1 MLRFPSRSLGVV
13 LGLAVLVVAPDPLA
27 AASRRRAPAP
37 DALGPWAVGR
47 STFEAVDPTRDDGRA
62 LSVDAWY
69 PVDPADAGSAFS
81 RYDLLLTFIESE
93 VALDA
98 PPPSA
103 RGPFPLVVFSH
114 GNGGIRFQSFFL
126 CEALASHGFVVV
138 APDHTGNTAI
148 DLLLGSSDPFAK
160 SAVDRPLDVSFLIT
174 TMLERSADPA
184 DEFHRRIDPRRVGVS
199 GHSFGGF
206 TSLAVAAGFVL
217 APPDPRVRAI
227 VPIAP
232 ASSIFD
238 DEALA
243 SIRIPTLILGGTLD
257 ETTPVEPESARPYA
271 LVAARPRY
279 RVDVLGAGHGSFTE
293 ICAIVDALVLVGIP
307 PEVAGLLL
315 GELAEACGPDLIP
328 IGEAQRLTNLY
339 AIAFLKRFVALDPR
353 YERWLTPGL
362 AKRGRLAVDLF
373 RVSGGGKNRV
383 ASPWPAYSG
392 SRRAARAAA
401 QGRGVGR

>member
-1 MLRFPSRSLGVV
+1 VPRAPSRPLATA
-13 LGLAVLVVAPDPLA
+13 LGLAALLVAPDPLA
-27 AASRRRAPAP
+27 AASRGVAPAP
-37 DALGPWAVGR
+37 DALGPLAVGR
-47 STFEAVDPTRDDGRA
+47 TSFEVVDPARDGGRA

-69 PVDPADAGSAFS
+69 PVDPADAGGARS

-93 VALDA
+93 VAFDA
-98 PPPSA
+98 PALSR
-103 RGPFPLVVFSH
+103 RGRFPLVVFSH

-148 DLLLGSSDPFAK
+148 DLLVGSSDPLAK
-160 SAVDRPLDVSFLIT
+160 SALDRPLDVSFLIT
-174 TMLERSADPA
+174 RMLEKSADPA
-184 DEFHRRIDPRRVGVS
+184 DPFHRGIDPRRIGVS

-206 TSLAVAAGFVL
+206 TSLAVATGFVL

-232 ASSIFD
+232 ASSVLD
-238 DEALA
+238 DSALA

-257 ETTPVEPESARPYA
+257 ETTPVDPQSARPHT
-271 LVAARPRY
+271 LVSARPRF
-279 RVDVLGAGHGSFTE
+279 RVDVRGAGHGSFTE
-293 ICAIVDALVLVGIP
+293 ICAILDALVGVGLP

-328 IGEAQRLTNLY
+328 IEEAQRLTNLY

-362 AKRGRLAVDLF
+362 ARRQRLAVDLF
-373 RVSGGGKNRV
+373 RVGAAGKQAV
-383 ASPWPAYSG
+383 ASPWPAYQG
-392 SRRAARAAA
+392 SRPAPLGSAAR
-401 QGRGVGR
+401 